1 MVPGDLSKVVR
12 FVYIEMEVI
21 FWTFLFF
28 SIYPYLI
35 YPAVV
40 YIMAHLFYHPWEKG
54 EHTPRVTLIVSVYNE
69 QRIIEEK
76 ITNSL
81 SLQYP
86 KDLLEI
92 VVISDGSTDRT
103 NEIVSGF
110 RDSRLALKAFSE
122 RTGKTACLNRVVPQA
137 KGDIVLFT
145 DANSMFPADT
155 LLKLMKNFSD
165 GNVGL
170 ATGWTKYGQVGK
182 DEEATGIYSKLEKM
196 TKYWESRMS
205 SCVGAD
211 GAIFAIRK
219 ALYKPLDNRDI
230 NDFVIPLHVISQG
243 KRVVLDPEVY
253 CFEDTAQGEGNEY
266 RRQARITN
274 RTLEAILKNGRF
286 LNPFYFGSISFF
298 LLSHKLLRFLVPFF
312 AAGVFLTNLLLL
324 KTSPIYIAFILMQIL
339 FLCLGLANFTGKV
352 EGRLTNLCKFFLV
365 TLAAQSTA
373 WIRRLRGKSDIMW
386 TPQH

>member
-1 MVPGDLSKVVR
+1 MKLE
-12 FVYIEMEVI
+12 II
-21 FWTFLFF
+21 FWALLFL
-28 SIYPYLI
+28 SVYPYLT

-40 YIMAHLFYHPWEKG
+40 YIMAHLFYHPWKKG
-54 EHTPRVTLIVSVYNE
+54 ENAPRVTLIVSVYNE
-69 QRIIEEK
+69 ERVVEDKVI
-76 ITNSL
+76 NSL
-81 SLQYP
+81 SLVYP
-86 KDLLEI
+86 KDSLEI
-92 VVISDGSTDRT
+92 IVISDGSTDRT
-103 NEIVSGF
+103 NDIVSGF

-155 LLKLMKNFSD
+155 LLKLMKNFSG

-170 ATGWTKYGQVGK
+170 VTGWTKYGQAGK
-182 DEEATGIYSKLEKM
+182 DEEATGMYSKLEKM
-196 TKYWESRMS
+196 TKYWESRIS

-243 KRVVLDPEVY
+243 GRVVLDPEVY
-253 CFEDTAQGEGNEY
+253 CFEDPAKGGSNEY

-274 RTLEAILKNGRF
+274 RTLEAILKNPRF
-286 LNPFYFGSISFF
+286 FNPFSFGSVSFF

-312 AAGVFLTNLLLL
+312 VAGVFITNLFLL
-324 KTSPIYIAFILMQIL
+324 KTSPIYVAFVLMQIL
-339 FLCLGLANFTGKV
+339 FLCLGLANLTGKV
-352 EGRLTNLCKFFLV
+352 EGRVTNLCKLFLV

-373 WIRRLRGKSDIMW
+373 WMRRLRGISDVTW
-386 TPQH
+386 TPER

>member
-1 MVPGDLSKVVR
+1 
-12 FVYIEMEVI
+12 MENI
-21 FWTFLFF
+21 FWTFLFL
-28 SIYPYLI
+28 SVYPYLI

-40 YIMAHLFYHPWEKG
+40 YLMAHLFYHPWKKG
-54 EHTPRVTLIVSVYNE
+54 ENASRVTLIVSVYNE
-69 QRIIEEK
+69 EKVIEEK
-76 ITNSL
+76 VKNSL
-81 SLQYP
+81 SLVYP
-86 KDLLEI
+86 KDSLEI
-92 VVISDGSTDRT
+92 IVISDGSTDRT

-110 RDSRLALKAFSE
+110 RDSRVVLRAFPE

-145 DANSMFPADT
+145 DANSMFPADI
-155 LLKLMKNFSD
+155 LLKLMNNFSD
-165 GNVGL
+165 VNVGL
-170 ATGWTKYGQVGK
+170 VSGWTKYGQVGK

-196 TKYWESRMS
+196 TKCWESRVS

-219 ALYKPLDNRDI
+219 TLYKPLDNRDI

-243 KRVVLDPEVY
+243 KRVILDPEVY
-253 CFEDTAQGEGNEY
+253 CFEDPAKGEGDEY

-274 RTLEAILKNGRF
+274 RTLEAILRNPRF
-286 LNPFYFGSISFF
+286 LNPFSFGSVSFF

-312 AAGVFLTNLLLL
+312 VAGTFITNLFLL
-324 KTSPIYIAFILMQIL
+324 KASPIYIAFVLMQIL
-339 FLCLGLANFTGKV
+339 FLCLGLANLAGKV
-352 EGRLTNLCKFFLV
+352 EGKLTNLCKFFLV

-373 WIRRLRGKSDIMW
+373 WMRRLRGISDVMW